1 MQAQATDK
9 KNTITTSPKDIA
21 LKGGSHL
28 CAFKDNINKTL
39 KITSY

>member
-21 LKGGSHL
+21 LKGDHTYVHL
-28 CAFKDNINKTL
+28 EDNINKTL